1 MNSSSSSNFD
11 HMTMEVVNS
20 STTSIVD
27 AGTAWVSVPGTG
39 MVNHRAESPSRL
51 APVAVKGATWIVCG
65 CKVWLVH
72 KSNDGFQRY
81 VAHQHW
87 DEELQIENVLIE

>member
-1 MNSSSSSNFD
+1 
-11 HMTMEVVNS
+11 MEVVNS

-27 AGTAWVSVPGTG
+27 AGTTWVSVPGTGPWAG
-39 MVNHRAESPSRL
+39 MVNHRAESPSML

-65 CKVWLVH
+65 RKVWLVH

-87 DEELQIENVLIE
+87 DEELQIENILIE